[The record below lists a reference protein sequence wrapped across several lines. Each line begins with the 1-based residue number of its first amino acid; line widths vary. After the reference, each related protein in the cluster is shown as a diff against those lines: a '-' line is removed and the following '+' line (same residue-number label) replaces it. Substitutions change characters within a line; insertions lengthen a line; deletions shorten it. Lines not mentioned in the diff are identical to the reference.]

1 MKDNVITFS
10 HNFIRWQVT
19 LINKGKDYY
28 VNEILSAYTL
38 DVMGNTVIELN
49 AESAEEI
56 FAANDELLTD
66 IAYEALLT
74 N

>member
-1 MKDNVITFS
+1 MKDGVITFS
-10 HNFIRWQVT
+10 HNFIKWQVA
-19 LINKGKDYY
+19 LVNKGKDYY

-38 DVMGNTVIELN
+38 DVMGNAVIELN
-49 AESAEEI
+49 ANSAEEI

-66 IAYEALLT
+66 IAYEALLI